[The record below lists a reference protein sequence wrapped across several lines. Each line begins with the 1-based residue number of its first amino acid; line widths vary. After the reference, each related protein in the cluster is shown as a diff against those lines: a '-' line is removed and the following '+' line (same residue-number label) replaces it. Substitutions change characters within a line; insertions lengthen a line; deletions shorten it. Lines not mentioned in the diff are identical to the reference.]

1 MKFEIF
7 NITKKDS
14 PFLSLTCLLIGIL
27 VLSLQDALI
36 KLVSVETS
44 FWQLQ
49 FLRSLFNLFFL
60 FLIVSIIKKK
70 EFLFPNNWKPVYLRA
85 CTMTLCMFCFFSA
98 SPVLSISQM
107 AAGLYTFPIFVTV
120 LSIIFSREIVGF
132 WRLLA
137 LIIGASGSILVLE
150 PWKNNFQLLQLL
162 PISAGFFYAC
172 NIILI
177 RKFCRNES
185 PISLTFA
192 VGVMFFLS
200 GFLGILILEFVFHK
214 NDFLINMP
222 FVTVGWPDLTIF
234 VLMFAIF
241 CSVLNVLGNLSLSKA
256 YQNAESSWLAP
267 LDYLYLLFAC
277 FWGKLIF
284 DVWPSMLNLLGI
296 ALIAFAGILI
306 AYREKLKS

>member
-7 NITKKDS
+7 NISETDS

-27 VLSLQDALI
+27 ILSLQDALI
-36 KLVSVETS
+36 KLVSVDTS

-49 FLRSLFNLFFL
+49 FLRSIFNLIFL
-60 FLIVSIIKKK
+60 YLIVLVIRKK
-70 EFLFPNNWKPVYLRA
+70 EFLFPKNWKPVYIRA

-98 SPVLSISQM
+98 SPSLTMSQM
-107 AAGLYTFPIFVTV
+107 AAGLYTFPIFVTI
-120 LSIIFSREIVGF
+120 LSIIFSRELVGF

-137 LIIGASGSILVLE
+137 LIIGATGSILVLE
-150 PWKNNFQLLQLL
+150 PWKSNFQLLQIL
-162 PISAGFFYAC
+162 PVMAGFFYAC

-192 VGVMFFLS
+192 VGVMFFVS
-200 GFLGILILEFVFHK
+200 GFLGIILLEFIF
-214 NDFLINMP
+214 DEFIFLNNMP

-234 VLMFAIF
+234 VFVFIIF

-256 YQNAESSWLAP
+256 YQNADSSWLAP
-267 LDYLYLLFAC
+267 LDYSYLLFAC
-277 FWGKLIF
+277 VWGKLIF
-284 DVWPSMLNLLGI
+284 DVWPSNLNLIGI
-296 ALIAFAGILI
+296 TLIAFAGILI
-306 AYREKLKS
+306 AYREKLKN